1 MRWCASTRSIYAA
14 RIYGSTNLRLSV
26 SRNCQRNIVPR
37 SNSIP
42 FSLFKFRAECWIAD
56 RPVKC
61 THRRALTPMIATIF
75 YFFRFIPPTDQ
86 SELPIVSFR
95 GNAIRFFHASRWPF
109 ATKNINDF
117 ERKKIYIHI
126 YYLKILY
133 HESRRRRTTIITF
146 ITSSI
151 FDRTNHPSST
161 NLIRKRESYRTL
173 FLRVPI
179 KISKPLFTLR

>member
-14 RIYGSTNLRLSV
+14 RIYGNTNLRLSV

-75 YFFRFIPPTDQ
+75 YFFPFIPPTDQ

-95 GNAIRFFHASRWPF
+95 GNAIRFFQPLRWPF

-117 ERKKIYIHI
+117 KKKKKKDIYI

-133 HESRRRRTTIITF
+133 HESRQRQTTITF
-146 ITSSI
+146 ITSI
-151 FDRTNHPSST
+151 FDRSNYPSST
-161 NLIRKRESYRTL
+161 NLIRKRESYRT
-173 FLRVPI
+173 FFFHVPM
-179 KISKPLFTLR
+179 KISKPLFTFR

>member
-14 RIYGSTNLRLSV
+14 SIYGNTNLRLSV

-75 YFFRFIPPTDQ
+75 YFFRFVPPTDQ
-86 SELPIVSFR
+86 SQLPIVSFR
-95 GNAIRFFHASRWPF
+95 GNVIRFFHALRWPL

-117 ERKKIYIHI
+117 EKKKYV

-133 HESRRRRTTIITF
+133 HENRRRQTTINT
-146 ITSSI
+146 SI
-151 FDRTNHPSST
+151 FDRSNHLSST
-161 NLIRKRESYRTL
+161 NLIRKRESYQTL
-173 FLRVPI
+173 FLRVPT
-179 KISKPLFTLR
+179 KISKPLFTFR